1 MALNREDIRRIF
13 KTLQKER
20 PQEEIDQLIKL
31 TSQIVQTLGGAQGV
45 YYDETSQIY
54 PFLIDD
60 YQDSY

>member
-13 KTLQKER
+13 KTLHQER
-20 PQEEIDQLIKL
+20 PQEEIDSLIKL
-31 TSQIVQTLGGAQGV
+31 TSQIVQSLGGAQGV